1 MKSNLRNEIK
11 SYIVRQGMTMQE
23 VVDLLRDE
31 HGWSD
36 SVSNLSNKL
45 QRESLRYVEA
55 VQLADALGYE
65 IVWQKRKIRR
75 IFHMTDTE
83 KKLLQAQHRLEEA
96 QARDRVKE
104 RKARTRRLIQ
114 EGAILEKVLPEV
126 RTMELPALEEYLLH
140 GSCRNTNLNFRWEV
154 SGKPGAF
161 LLFSPEGRTYSPP
174 RRGGGISCGNR
185 ALCEA
190 NAAAAAASRQCHSTC
205 GCCCHR
211 LRRSAILSVAVK
223 RGSILLPL
231 LPPAANLPPAA
242 LFAAMTRCSTSG
254 HFLFCERE
262 TEKERTR

>member
-65 IVWQKRKIRR
+65 IVWQKRSKGD
-75 IFHMTDTE
+75 FHMTDAE
-83 KKLLQAQHRLEEA
+83 KKLIQAQHRLEEA
-96 QARDRVKE
+96 QAWNRVKE

-126 RTMELPALEEYLLH
+126 RAMELSALEDYLMQ
-140 GSCRNTNLNFRWEV
+140 
-154 SGKPGAF
+154 K
-161 LLFSPEGRTYSPP
+161 
-174 RRGGGISCGNR
+174 
-185 ALCEA
+185 
-190 NAAAAAASRQCHSTC
+190 
-205 GCCCHR
+205 
-211 LRRSAILSVAVK
+211 LSQH
-223 RGSILLPL
+223 
-231 LPPAANLPPAA
+231 N
-242 LFAAMTRCSTSG
+242 
-254 HFLFCERE
+254 
-262 TEKERTR
+262 